1 MKLAERINMINQ
13 QDPSARVEAAGDDKT
28 VTTVQSPRNPPSITP
43 QSPNSE
49 PVTIDQSAADGVVTI
64 NQCDSGL
71 DSDCDDRPVAGDP
84 TVAESQSTDAHSM
97 ISPFDGATEASP
109 PADMLEKDSSTPV
122 DGADVTPPGAA
133 GGRKKRAKE
142 TRRRRGKGLGGLQL
156 EKTGI
161 WTVRCLING
170 KRVSKSTGTR
180 DRAEAE
186 QFAKRFLA
194 PYVKDDAART
204 FENIQAAVMTERQL
218 AAMREAEGPQLK
230 LVDAW
235 EGYEKSP
242 MRRDLAPTTM
252 EGKRQ
257 VCRQFVEYMAKV
269 FPEVVEV
276 RHVTRYHAENYLNYL
291 RRGTSASTYN
301 NRLCVLREVHR
312 TIMERAAAKSNPWEG
327 FPLRADDSHTR
338 RELTVEELARLVDVA
353 SREGHEWRTLF
364 GIAMYTGMRLGDCCK
379 LTWAEVDIVRSVIQ
393 KVPEKTKKYRKG
405 RPVTIPIHKVLADL
419 LMQTPVAKRS
429 GYVLPTVGAWA
440 ASGTS
445 GMGRVQHRVGRI
457 FKNAGIVMSVE
468 VKGRSHK
475 APEATFHS
483 LRHTFVSMSA
493 NAGVPLHIV
502 QAIVGHESTA
512 MTRHYYHENVAAL
525 QKAVE
530 AIPSISETGD
540 VSEGGVA
547 PPDIGRLRPAY
558 APQAA
563 AAAFKLP
570 SPPQPASVQPPPQVS
585 GNADAANGG
594 QETVEVVE
602 PATVIG
608 ADGVERA
615 NPHVEAP
622 LAGRSAERN
631 AIRREDKLAAVEA
644 ANADAAGLGG
654 WGGASDPAPVPSAAD
669 RRLRN
674 QWIGRCVRR
683 WCQQKKTALLE
694 GTSRLVANGGYRF
707 LQELWGRGVPIT
719 LEDAV
724 DALDVFLNAKEE

>member
-1 MKLAERINMINQ
+1 MKTDSTQI
-13 QDPSARVEAAGDDKT
+13 ARVEAAGE
-28 VTTVQSPRNPPSITP
+28 SGS
-43 QSPNSE
+43 
-49 PVTIDQSAADGVVTI
+49 VTINRSPKTPSVTI
-64 NQCDSGL
+64 NQYGDDGAVAVNQSAQGGQDVNCDV
-71 DSDCDDRPVAGDP
+71 RPVVEGS
-84 TVAESQSTDAHSM
+84 TVATNQSGETHSM
-97 ISPFDGATEASP
+97 ISPANGGGEDPALSSRGGGTE
-109 PADMLEKDSSTPV
+109 PAGESS
-122 DGADVTPPGAA
+122 GSA
-133 GGRKKRAKE
+133 GGGSEPAGRKVRAKE
-142 TRRRRGKGLGGLQL
+142 TRRRRSKGLGGLQL

-180 DRAEAE
+180 DREEAE

-194 PYVKDDAART
+194 PYVKDDPART

-218 AAMREAEGPQLK
+218 AEMREAEGPQLK
-230 LVDAW
+230 LADAW
-235 EGYEKSP
+235 GEYEKSP
-242 MRRDLAPTTM
+242 MRRDLASSTLD
-252 EGKRQ
+252 GKSQ
-257 VCRQFVEYMAKV
+257 VCRMFVEYMGRV
-269 FPEVVEV
+269 FPEVTEV
-276 RHVTRYHAENYLNYL
+276 RHVTRFHTENYLNYL
-291 RRGTSASTYN
+291 RKDTSASTYN

-312 TIMERAAAKSNPWEG
+312 TIMEKAAAKSNPWEG

-353 SREGHEWRTLF
+353 TREGPEWRTLF

-379 LTWAEVDIVRSVIQ
+379 LTWAEVDIVRSIIQ
-393 KVPEKTKKYRKG
+393 KIPEKTKKYRKG

-419 LMQTPVAKRS
+419 LMQTPVEERT

-440 ASGTS
+440 EVGAK
-445 GMGRVQHRVGRI
+445 GMGRVHHRIGKI

-525 QKAVE
+525 QQAVE

-540 VSEGGVA
+540 VSEGAVA
-547 PPDIGRLRPAY
+547 PPDAGRMRPAY

-563 AAAFKLP
+563 ADAFRKLP
-570 SPPQPASVQPPPQVS
+570 PPQPAAVLPSPQRA
-585 GNADAANGG
+585 GNGERGAGNGEPATGNVEAA
-594 QETVEVVE
+594 EVVE
-602 PATVIG
+602 PTTVVG

-615 NPHVEAP
+615 NPHAEAP
-622 LAGRSAERN
+622 LAGRSAEKN
-631 AIRREDKLAAVEA
+631 ALRREGKLAAVEA
-644 ANADAAGLGG
+644 ANADAVRLGG
-654 WGGASDPAPVPSAAD
+654 WGEDGGAASPLPALN
-669 RRLRN
+669 RRQRN

-683 WCQQKKTALLE
+683 WCQQKKASLLE
-694 GTSRLVANGGYRF
+694 GTSKLVANGGYRF
-707 LQELWGRGVPIT
+707 LQELWERGVPIA
-719 LEDAV
+719 LEDAI
-724 DALDVFLNAKEE
+724 DALDVYLSAREG